1 MLERISEYHI
11 QRQNNA
17 VVQESLRSS
26 IKEALR
32 SYSDLESYAYLG
44 LVDPKEQLLQNY
56 EQLRATSILAYY
68 TNPHIRSVV
77 DNAVNFILG
86 AGSNAV
92 IKNVEGSDLEKV
104 SEIWN
109 AFSDSNRWRRKQKEW
124 IRRAIREGEA
134 FVKVD
139 RASSFRKVVLPT
151 KIHFIEPDNIE
162 SEKHEHGIQTNPDDV
177 SEILSYFFMG
187 KDDKKADPI
196 KPSEIIHTKMGVDE
210 NVIRGRSLLEPI
222 LDDAHKLQKFVE
234 VRALLA
240 RLRSS
245 VFMHRKF
252 VGSGSSQIQ
261 NQTNSLSSNQNT
273 STRGNKRQKMPKG
286 GTIWDTSGNVD
297 IEFKNPNVGADDA
310 EKDHRILAL
319 SIAAGIK
326 LPEFVVTGDASN
338 NNMASLQVACI
349 TAQKNVEDFQ
359 ATFGEDFKGVFN
371 WVIEDAKRLK
381 LLKETVEPDIEFI
394 FPRFEIKD
402 ILKSVQSDTLL
413 KAAGVMSSSTL
424 AARHNLDYE
433 KEKEKITEEAEARM
447 FDEDFN

>member
-1 MLERISEYHI
+1 MLERISEYHV
-11 QRQNNA
+11 QRKNSA
-17 VVQESLRSS
+17 VLQESLKSS
-26 IKEALR
+26 IRESLR

-44 LVDPKEQLLQNY
+44 LVDPKEQLLINY
-56 EQLRATSILAYY
+56 EQLRATAIVAYY
-68 TNPHIRSVV
+68 KNPHIRSVV

-86 AGSNAV
+86 TGANAI
-92 IKNVEGSDLEKV
+92 IKNVEGADLELIT
-104 SEIWN
+104 EIWDE
-109 AFSDSNRWRRKQKEW
+109 FTQTNRWRRKQKEW
-124 IRRAIREGEA
+124 IRRAIREGET
-134 FVKVD
+134 FTKVD
-139 RASSFRKVVLPT
+139 RASSLRGVVAPT
-151 KIHFIEPDNIE
+151 KIHFIEPDNIK
-162 SEKHEHGIQTNPDDV
+162 SEKHEHGIETNPDDV
-177 SEILSYFFMG
+177 SEILAYFFMG
-187 KDDKKADPI
+187 KNDKRADRI
-196 KPSEIIHTKMGVDE
+196 DPSEIIHTKMGVDE
-210 NVIRGRSLLEPI
+210 NVIRGRSLLEPV

-252 VGSGSSQIQ
+252 VGAGSSQIQ

-273 STRGNKRQKMPKG
+273 STRGNNRQKMPKG
-286 GTIWDTSGNVD
+286 GTVWDTSGNID

-381 LLKETVEPDIEFI
+381 LIKENIEPDIEFV

-413 KAAGVMSSSTL
+413 KASGVMSASTL

-433 KEKEKITEEAEARM
+433 DEKAKIEEEAEARM
-447 FDEDFN
+447 FDQDFN